1 MARPRSKDKEMA
13 LLRSAVKI
21 IATRLRAST
30 MMIARLAG
38 VAEGTLFLY
47 FPTKDVLLSAVFEH
61 LLQDLE
67 AGLGAPAAGVVAA
80 DRAILWNR
88 YIDGG
93 AANPDAY
100 STMNQLLASDRLSAG
115 QLRRVETLYAFPDL
129 QACRRRFAG
138 LTDREA
144 LALSDATEKAIA
156 DTTVRLA
163 MTRPQ
168 HAEAYKMAGFDMLG
182 RGDAGAEPLNPRAQ
196 RPDHIGRLPDGHDD
210 ADSLRARHA
219 PETRYRMGRRDE
231 ASGFITRTGPPANIS
246 RGRRLSST

>member
-1 MARPRSKDKEMA
+1 MA

-21 IATRLRAST
+21 IATRGLRAST

-47 FPTKDVLLSAVFEH
+47 FPTRTSCCPRSSSICSRTWRRAP
-61 LLQDLE
+61 
-67 AGLGAPAAGVVAA
+67 GAPAAGVSSRQTAQF
-80 DRAILWNR
+80 LWNR
-88 YIDGG
+88 YIDWG

-144 LALSDATEKAIA
+144 LALSDATESHRRYDSA
-156 DTTVRLA
+156 
-163 MTRPQ
+163 P
-168 HAEAYKMAGFDMLG
+168 G
-182 RGDAGAEPLNPRAQ
+182 R
-196 RPDHIGRLPDGHDD
+196 
-210 ADSLRARHA
+210 
-219 PETRYRMGRRDE
+219 
-231 ASGFITRTGPPANIS
+231 
-246 RGRRLSST
+246 

>member
-1 MARPRSKDKEMA
+1 
-13 LLRSAVKI
+13 
-21 IATRLRAST
+21 

-67 AGLGAPAAGVVAA
+67 AGLGAPAAGVSSRQTAQF
-80 DRAILWNR
+80 LWNR
-88 YIDGG
+88 YIDWG

-129 QACRRRFAG
+129 HCRRRFAG

-168 HAEAYKMAGFDMLG
+168 HAEAYKMAGFDMLWAAVTRARSPG
-182 RGDAGAEPLNPRAQ
+182 TQPARPAALIISAAFPTDMRWSRQPRA
-196 RPDHIGRLPDGHDD
+196 P
-210 ADSLRARHA
+210 RAGNPISHGK
-219 PETRYRMGRRDE
+219 TR
-231 ASGFITRTGPPANIS
+231 
-246 RGRRLSST
+246 

>member
-13 LLRSAVKI
+13 LLRSAVKT
-21 IATRLRAST
+21 IATQGLRAST

-67 AGLGAPAAGVVAA
+67 AGLGAPAAGVSSRQTAQF
-80 DRAILWNR
+80 LWNR
-88 YIDGG
+88 YIDWG

-100 STMNQLLASDRLSAG
+100 STMNQLLASDRLTAG

-168 HAEAYKMAGFDMLG
+168 HAEAYKMAGFDMLWAAVT
-182 RGDAGAEPLNPRAQ
+182 RGAEPPGLNPRAQ
-196 RPDHIGRLPDGHDD
+196 RP
-210 ADSLRARHA
+210 
-219 PETRYRMGRRDE
+219 
-231 ASGFITRTGPPANIS
+231 
-246 RGRRLSST
+246 